1 MSRED
6 RYKNRYQSEIIR
18 ALEMSMKPATA
29 DVEEGGRGSA
39 SKKRKTPTPSFTPG
53 TQDDVGPSE
62 PKTKRRQRKANME
75 AAEGVR
81 NVEKHKALPKTAAS
95 KARGNKLQTVSF
107 VCCIRCCICLQQT
120 LLCKCCKHV
129 LLVCSIHYFPSCC
142 IHNCSIQ
149 T

>member
-1 MSRED
+1 MSREE
-6 RYKNRYQSEIIR
+6 RYQNREQGEIIR
-18 ALEMSMKPATA
+18 ALHASMKPATPV
-29 DVEEGGRGSA
+29 VEEGGRGSA
-39 SKKRKTPTPSFTPG
+39 SKKRKTPTPSFVSG